1 MFGQFITPMP
11 MMKGP
16 AMLSIAILVL
26 SLQQCNRLLSDHQLR
41 GAGEEG
47 VSVEGDLAI
56 NRESCTAFFV
66 ARTRATQQGH
76 AKSQFRSRRKLP
88 KLRCDRVS
96 RSKSSTLLRVT
107 PHTSQSTWP
116 INNPRLLLLWQAI
129 LELHGLSYHHHHH

>member
-1 MFGQFITPMP
+1 MP

-56 NRESCTAFFV
+56 NRESCTAFFCGEDKGHTT
-66 ARTRATQQGH
+66 RTCQ
-76 AKSQFRSRRKLP
+76 
-88 KLRCDRVS
+88 VS
-96 RSKSSTLLRVT
+96 
-107 PHTSQSTWP
+107 
-116 INNPRLLLLWQAI
+116 I
-129 LELHGLSYHHHHH
+129 